1 MKPKTSPMI
10 LILTATLTGLIAG
23 LFYAYSCSVNPGL
36 ARLKDLEYLSAM
48 QHINNAILNPV
59 FFLTFVGTLLLLP
72 ISTWLQYTQGNS
84 NTYYLLLMAS
94 LIYIIGVFGIT
105 AVGNVPLNDMLAK
118 TDLSFLSITELSA
131 LREKFEKPWLRYHHI
146 RTISV
151 VISFILTLC
160 GLFYRVKIN

>member
-1 MKPKTSPMI
+1 MI

-48 QHINNAILNPV
+48 QHINSVILNPL

-72 ISTWLQYTQGNS
+72 ISTWLQYIQGNS
-84 NTYYLLLMAS
+84 NTYYLLLGAS
-94 LIYIIGVFGIT
+94 LIYIIGVFGVT
-105 AVGNVPLNDMLAK
+105 AAGNVPLNDMLAK
-118 TDLSFLSITELSA
+118 ADLNSLSITELSA
-131 LREKFEKPWLRYHHI
+131 LRAQFEKPWLQFHHI

-151 VISFILTLC
+151 VISFIFTLC
-160 GLFYRVKIN
+160 GLFYCTKID